1 MTRWVS
7 LWLSTVM
14 LAGCASGPPPW
25 GASRQLQALQA
36 DLAQIAQD
44 AQSPSP
50 SGYVIKVHV
59 QGEQVFSRHEGL
71 ASAEM
76 GESIHDET
84 VFELA
89 SLSKI
94 FTALA
99 VMQLHEKG
107 DLALDQPLSRYMS
120 DLPETWAELN
130 AHQLLSHQSGLP
142 DLLNLWPHK
151 RLDGVDFGAVLA
163 HFRQSPAL
171 LFSPGTQAAYSN
183 TNYMLLAHL
192 VSQVSGLDFGEYLQ
206 RHVFEPA
213 DMASSSVLDAWPRW
227 QGQQALPDAKQG
239 KVHGIDYALMGAIGQ
254 KSSMRDLEQFM
265 QALWQNKLVQAQ
277 SLDLMMRP
285 HAEFADGKRYGYG
298 WYIGRLGGW
307 AGLSGSLPAQAV
319 GHTGRL
325 GAFRTALYFNR
336 ERRFQLIMLSN
347 GGPRT
352 ERLLTQF
359 LKTTRDRLE

>member
-1 MTRWVS
+1 
-7 LWLSTVM
+7 M
-14 LAGCASGPPPW
+14 LAGCASGPLPW
-25 GASRQLQALQA
+25 AGDQQLQELQG
-36 DLAQIAQD
+36 DLAKIAMEGE
-44 AQSPSP
+44 SPLR

-59 QGEQVFSRHEGL
+59 QGQAVFSRHEGM
-71 ASAEM
+71 ASVDM
-76 GESIHDET
+76 GEHIHDET

-99 VMQLHEKG
+99 VMQLHEQG
-107 DLALDQPLSRYMS
+107 RLALDKPLGLYLN
-120 DLPETWAELN
+120 DLPKTWVGLN
-130 AHQLLSHQSGLP
+130 AHQLLTHQSGLP
-142 DLLNLWPHK
+142 DPINLWPRK
-151 RLDGVDFGAVLA
+151 RLDRVDFGAVLA

-192 VSQVSGLDFGEYLQ
+192 VSQISGLDFGEYLQ
-206 RHVFEPA
+206 QHVFEPA
-213 DMASSSVLDAWPRW
+213 GMASSSVLDAWPRW
-227 QGQQALPDAKQG
+227 GGQQALPDAQEG
-239 KVHGIDYALMGAIGQ
+239 KVHGIDYALIGAIGQ
-254 KSSMRDLEQFM
+254 KSSMRDLENFM
-265 QALWQNKLVQAQ
+265 QALWQNKLVQ
-277 SLDLMMRP
+277 SKTLDLMMRP
-285 HAEFADGKRYGYG
+285 YAEFADGKRYGYG

-307 AGLSGSLPAQAV
+307 AGLSSNLPAQAV

-352 ERLLTQF
+352 EKLLAQF
-359 LKTTRDRLE
+359 LKTTRDRIE

>member
-1 MTRWVS
+1 MSRWIS
-7 LWLSTVM
+7 LCVCVVM
-14 LAGCASGPPPW
+14 LAGCASGPLPW
-25 GASRQLQALQA
+25 GGAHQLQELKA
-36 DLAQIAQD
+36 DLEQIAKD
-44 AQSPSP
+44 AESPTP

-99 VMQLHEKG
+99 VMQLHEQG
-107 DLALDQPLSRYMS
+107 RLALDKPLALYLS
-120 DLPETWAELN
+120 DLPKTWAKLN
-130 AHQLLSHQSGLP
+130 IHQLLTHQSGLP
-142 DLLNLWPHK
+142 DPINLWPRK
-151 RLDGVDFGAVLA
+151 RLDRLDFGAVLA

-206 RHVFEPA
+206 HHVFEPA
-213 DMASSSVLDAWPRW
+213 GMASSSVLDAWPRW
-227 QGQQALPDAKQG
+227 VGQPALPEAREG
-239 KVHGIDYALMGAIGQ
+239 KVHGIDYALIGAIGQ
-254 KSSMRDLEQFM
+254 KSNMHDLENFM
-265 QALWQNKLVQAQ
+265 QALTQNKLVR
-277 SLDLMMRP
+277 SKTLDLMMRP

-307 AGLSGSLPAQAV
+307 AGMSASLPAQAV

-352 ERLLTQF
+352 EKLLTQF

>member
-7 LWLSTVM
+7 LWLSAVM
-14 LAGCASGPPPW
+14 LAGCANGPLPW

-36 DLAQIAQD
+36 DLAQIAKE
-44 AQSPSP
+44 AESLSA
-50 SGYVIKVHV
+50 SGYVIKVHI
-59 QGEQVFSRHEGL
+59 QGEQVFSRHQGL

-99 VMQLHEKG
+99 VMQLHEQG
-107 DLALDQPLSRYMS
+107 RLALDQPLGLYLS
-120 DLPETWAELN
+120 DLPESWTELN
-130 AHQLLSHQSGLP
+130 THQLLSHQSGLP
-142 DLLNLWPHK
+142 DLLNLWPRK
-151 RLDGVDFGAVLA
+151 RLDGLNFGAVLA
-163 HFRQSPAL
+163 HFRHAPAL
-171 LFSPGTQAAYSN
+171 QFSPGTQAAYSN

-192 VSQVSGLDFGEYLQ
+192 VSQVSGLEFGEYLQ

-213 DMASSSVLDAWPRW
+213 GMASSSVLDAWPRW
-227 QGQQALPDAKQG
+227 VGQQALPYALEG
-239 KVHGIDYALMGAIGQ
+239 KVHGIDYDLIGAIGQ
-254 KSSMRDLEQFM
+254 KGSMRDLEHFM
-265 QALWQNKLVQAQ
+265 QALWQHKLVKAPT
-277 SLDLMMRP
+277 LDLMMQP

-307 AGLSGSLPAQAV
+307 AELSGSLPAQAV

-352 ERLLTQF
+352 EKLLTQF
-359 LKTTRDRLE
+359 LQTTRDRLE

>member
-1 MTRWVS
+1 MTRWAG
-7 LWLSTVM
+7 LWLSAVM
-14 LAGCASGPPPW
+14 LAGCASGPLPW
-25 GASRQLQALQA
+25 GASQQLQALQA
-36 DLAQIAQD
+36 DLAQIAKD
-44 AQSPSP
+44 AESPSP

-59 QGEQVFSRHEGL
+59 QGEQVFSWHQGL
-71 ASAEM
+71 ASADM

-99 VMQLHEKG
+99 VMQLHEQG
-107 DLALDQPLSRYMS
+107 RLALDQPLGLYLS
-120 DLPETWAELN
+120 DLPETWTELN
-130 AHQLLSHQSGLP
+130 THQLLSHQSGLP
-142 DLLNLWPHK
+142 DLLNLWPRK
-151 RLDGVDFGAVLA
+151 RLDGLDFGAVLA

-171 LFSPGTQAAYSN
+171 LFIPGTQAAYSN

-192 VSQVSGLDFGEYLQ
+192 VSQVSGLDFDEYLQ
-206 RHVFEPA
+206 HHVFAPA
-213 DMASSSVLDAWPRW
+213 GMASSSVLDAWPRW
-227 QGQQALPDAKQG
+227 EGQPALPEAREG
-239 KVHGIDYALMGAIGQ
+239 KVHGIDYALIGAIGQ
-254 KSSMRDLEQFM
+254 KSNMHDLENFM
-265 QALWQNKLVQAQ
+265 QALWQNKLVQ
-277 SLDLMMRP
+277 SKTLDLMMRP

-307 AGLSGSLPAQAV
+307 AGLSGSLPAHAV

-352 ERLLTQF
+352 EKLLTQF
-359 LKTTRDRLE
+359 LQKTRDRLE

>member
-142 DLLNLWPHK
+142 DLLNLWRHK
-151 RLDGVDFGAVLA
+151 RLDGMDFGAVLA

-183 TNYMLLAHL
+183 TNYMLLARL

>member
-1 MTRWVS
+1 MIRWVS
-7 LWLSTVM
+7 LWLSAVM
-14 LAGCASGPPPW
+14 LAGCASGQLPW
-25 GASRQLQALQA
+25 GATRQLQELQA
-36 DLAQIAQD
+36 DLAQIAK
-44 AQSPSP
+44 AAESPLP

-59 QGEQVFSRHEGL
+59 QGKQVFSRHVDL

-76 GESIHDET
+76 GQSIHDET

-99 VMQLHEKG
+99 VMQLHEQG
-107 DLALDQPLSRYMS
+107 RLAMDQPLGRYLS
-120 DLPETWAELN
+120 DLPETWSGLTT
-130 AHQLLSHQSGLP
+130 HQLLSHQSGLP
-142 DLLNLWPHK
+142 DLLNLWPRK
-151 RLDGVDFGAVLA
+151 RLDGLDFGAVLA
-163 HFRQSPAL
+163 HFRNSPAL

-213 DMASSSVLDAWPRW
+213 GMTSSSVLDAWPHW
-227 QGQQALPDAKQG
+227 VGQLALPYALED
-239 KVHGIDYALMGAIGQ
+239 KVHGIDYELMGAIGQ
-254 KSSMRDLEQFM
+254 KGSMRDLEHFM
-265 QALWQNKLVQAQ
+265 QALWQHKLVQAQ
-277 SLDLMMRP
+277 TLDLMMKP
-285 HAEFADGKRYGYG
+285 HAEFSDGKRYGYG
-298 WYIGRLGGW
+298 WFIGRLGGW
-307 AGLSGSLPAQAV
+307 AGLSGSLPAHAV

-352 ERLLTQF
+352 EKLLTLF
-359 LKTTRDRLE
+359 LQTTRDRLE